1 MILDKLTMFDEATNI
16 TVTRNCTNPIDLLRA
31 AQDIGEGEEIVI
43 RVSVVRTFTAVGLAT
58 LQIVL
63 VTDDEPALLSPVV
76 LDDQGAVIPVASL
89 VVGFEVLMTIAPSP
103 IMKQW
108 LGLLYLVA
116 NGPMTAGAIDAG
128 IVESVQG
135 WKAYP
140 RNYATT

>member
-1 MILDKLTMFDEATNI
+1 MWFDHENIFDQAANI
-16 TVTRNCTNPIDLLRA
+16 TVTRKSTKALDLNRA

-63 VTDDEPALLSPVV
+63 VTGDEPALLSPTVH
-76 LDDQGAVIPVASL
+76 DQGAVIPVASL
-89 VVGFEVLMTIAPSP
+89 VVGFEQLITIPPSP
-103 IMKQW
+103 VMKRW
-108 LGLLYLVA
+108 LGLVYTVA

>member
-31 AQDIGEGEEIVI
+31 AQDIGEGEEITI
-43 RVSVVRTFTAVGLAT
+43 RVAVVTAFIAVGAAT
-58 LQIVL
+58 LKIAL
-63 VTDDEPALLSPVV
+63 VTDDNEALTSPTV
-76 LDDQGAVIPVASL
+76 LEDQAVIPVADL
-89 VVGFEVLMTIAPSP
+89 ILGFEVLIIIPPSP
-103 IMKQW
+103 VMKRW
-108 LGLLYLVA
+108 LGLVYTVA